1 MDAEDIRQEKI
12 WPTRSYDDLYRQ
24 SMEDSEGFWAEQAR
38 RLDWSKPWD
47 KVLDWN
53 PPFARW
59 FVGGELNASV
69 QCVDRHAKSWRKN
82 KVAIYW
88 EGEPGDTQVLSY
100 ATLYREVNRYASV
113 LRNLGVEK
121 GDRVVIYLPMIP
133 EMAIFMLACARIGA
147 IHSVVFSGFSAQALT
162 DRIDMLQAK
171 VVITSDGG
179 YRRGRVLALKEI
191 VDRALEETPS
201 IEHCIMVQRTGT
213 DVTMREGRDLL
224 LSALLAQAEEYT
236 APVPV
241 EATHPLY
248 VLYTSG
254 TTGRPKGIVHS
265 TGGYMV
271 YTHSVFQ
278 WAFNLRDDSVY
289 WCTAD
294 AGWVTGHTA
303 IVYAPLAH
311 GASIVMYE
319 GSPDTP
325 QIDRW
330 WSIIEKYGVTTLYT
344 SPTAIRM
351 FMVHGEQWPQ
361 KHDLSSLELLGS
373 VGEAINPEAWW
384 WYYRHIGGERC
395 PIVDTWWQTETG
407 GFMISPSPGIE
418 PQLLKPGS
426 ATRPMPGV
434 EPEVVDEDGSPT
446 PDGERGFLV
455 LRRPWPGMLQTVY
468 NDEETF
474 KKTYWER
481 FPGSYYAGDYAIR
494 DEEGYFWLLGRADE
508 VLKVAGHRL
517 GSLELENTTVEHQS
531 IAEAA
536 AVGVP
541 DDIKGEEIVIFAIL
555 TGGTSPSDELKMEI
569 IRRIRETIGPF
580 AAPKAVHFVRALP
593 KTRSGKIMRRL
604 LRAVATGQTTGDV
617 STLEDGAS
625 VEEIKHA
632 LEELGAV

>member
-179 YRRGRVLALKEI
+179 YRRGRVLELKEI
-191 VDRALEETPS
+191 VDRALEATPS

-224 LSALLAQAEEYT
+224 LNDLLAQAEEYT

-254 TTGRPKGIVHS
+254 TTGRPKGDRAQYGRVYGLHPFGISVGLQPPGRFSVLVHRRCRLGHGPHGNCLRTAGPRRKHRHVRGKPGHS
-265 TGGYMV
+265 PDRPVVEHHREVRRDYAVHLSHGYPHV
-271 YTHSVFQ
+271 YGAWGAVASEARPEQ
-278 WAFNLRDDSVY
+278 L
-289 WCTAD
+289 
-294 AGWVTGHTA
+294 
-303 IVYAPLAH
+303 
-311 GASIVMYE
+311 GAS
-319 GSPDTP
+319 G
-325 QIDRW
+325 
-330 WSIIEKYGVTTLYT
+330 
-344 SPTAIRM
+344 
-351 FMVHGEQWPQ
+351 
-361 KHDLSSLELLGS
+361 LG
-373 VGEAINPEAWW
+373 GRGHQP
-384 WYYRHIGGERC
+384 RG
-395 PIVDTWWQTETG
+395 
-407 GFMISPSPGIE
+407 
-418 PQLLKPGS
+418 L
-426 ATRPMPGV
+426 
-434 EPEVVDEDGSPT
+434 VV
-446 PDGERGFLV
+446 V
-455 LRRPWPGMLQTVY
+455 LPAHWR
-468 NDEETF
+468 
-474 KKTYWER
+474 
-481 FPGSYYAGDYAIR
+481 
-494 DEEGYFWLLGRADE
+494 
-508 VLKVAGHRL
+508 
-517 GSLELENTTVEHQS
+517 
-531 IAEAA
+531 
-536 AVGVP
+536 
-541 DDIKGEEIVIFAIL
+541 
-555 TGGTSPSDELKMEI
+555 
-569 IRRIRETIGPF
+569 
-580 AAPKAVHFVRALP
+580 
-593 KTRSGKIMRRL
+593 
-604 LRAVATGQTTGDV
+604 
-617 STLEDGAS
+617 
-625 VEEIKHA
+625 
-632 LEELGAV
+632 